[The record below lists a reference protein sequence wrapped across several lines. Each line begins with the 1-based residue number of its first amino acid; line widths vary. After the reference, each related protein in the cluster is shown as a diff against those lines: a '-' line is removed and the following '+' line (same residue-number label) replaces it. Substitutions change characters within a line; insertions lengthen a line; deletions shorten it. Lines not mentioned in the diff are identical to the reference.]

1 MDGPKRRFCS
11 IESSEDPAA
20 NTALNSP
27 QKILASALERHNI
40 PYELV
45 VNRLDRMDFPADPNS
60 CDLCPEGIAPLR
72 VFVYEFLTTDPH
84 YQRACSVVSKI
95 LPNRDSALDE

>member
-1 MDGPKRRFCS
+1 MDGPKRSFCRL
-11 IESSEDPAA
+11 ESSEDPAA

-27 QKILASALERHNI
+27 EKILASALERHSI

-45 VNRLDRMDFPADPNS
+45 VNRLDRRDFPADPNS

-84 YQRACSVVSKI
+84 YQRACSVVAKI